1 MGAGV
6 VAAIF
11 ALVGA
16 FVGVLGTLAVELT
29 RRRTEDARSR
39 RESLRLACADFTAAA
54 TRTRMLAM
62 RVLEHPD
69 DEAVRAA
76 MYDSLLDARVYYERL
91 RLISTSLDVQEAG
104 RYALRYTTGI
114 TLLTEGKQ
122 PRKDE
127 RDRGSI
133 LLAHDSLLKLYAAV
147 RSELNLPRP
156 TDVYRE
162 PEEWLGWVGGQQVFG
177 SARDVRQNE

>member
-1 MGAGV
+1 MLGGCLALAVGAGV
-6 VAAIF
+6 TIAAIETGTV
-11 ALVGA
+11 AVLL
-16 FVGVLGTLAVELT
+16 LGTGIAGLGYGPAFT
-29 RRRTEDARSR
+29 G
-39 RESLRLACADFTAAA
+39 DFTAAA

-62 RVLEHPD
+62 RVLEHPE

-91 RLISTSLDVQEAG
+91 RLISTSLDVHEAG

-127 RDRGSI
+127 RDRNQLRTYSAI
-133 LLAHDSLLKLYAAV
+133 S
-147 RSELNLPRP
+147 RP
-156 TDVYRE
+156 ALQRCCN
-162 PEEWLGWVGGQQVFG
+162 Q
-177 SARDVRQNE
+177 A